1 LGLVVSLHVT
11 QLTIGLASIVLYMWW
26 QVQEAEASKL
36 VDNGQIDGRMTAT
49 LTYPGSSSSSA
60 GSLAAGAEGRM
71 EADLRHD
78 GLWPVTKFVA
88 TGTQ

>member
-1 LGLVVSLHVT
+1 LFMY
-11 QLTIGLASIVLYMWW
+11 AWR
-26 QVQEAEASKL
+26 QVQGAEASKL

-49 LTYPGSSSSSA
+49 VTYPGSSSSRA
-60 GSLAAGAEGRM
+60 GSLAAGAVGRM

-78 GLWPVTKFVA
+78 GLWPITQFVA